1 MAAYEATASNQ
12 ISLKVGDLVR
22 IHNTSPGGWWEGEV
36 ERDGVKQ
43 TGWFPGNYIQVNHL
57 KILFLI
63 LYLFY
68 YFLALFLVKSFSN

>member
-36 ERDGVKQ
+36 ERDGLKK
-43 TGWFPGNYIQVNHL
+43 TGWFPGNYIQVCFN
-57 KILFLI
+57 F
-63 LYLFY
+63 
-68 YFLALFLVKSFSN
+68 